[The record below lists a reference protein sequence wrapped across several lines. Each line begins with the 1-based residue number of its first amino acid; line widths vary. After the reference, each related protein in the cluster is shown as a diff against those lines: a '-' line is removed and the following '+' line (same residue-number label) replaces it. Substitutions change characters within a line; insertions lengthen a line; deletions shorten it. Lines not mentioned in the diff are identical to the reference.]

1 MNKLKH
7 FFFISCILYFVSF
20 CGCGYTT
27 RAYVGAHKSIYVAP
41 FKNSINIA
49 TERAAYSRYMSY
61 YPLLESTITQKVVS
75 RFIFDGSLRVLK
87 EEDADTI
94 LRGELISYSRDALI
108 YADNNEDVEE
118 YRITLT
124 VNIIFYD
131 GESGKKI
138 WQKDSFSGDT
148 SYFVTGS
155 QAKSEKS
162 ALDDAIDDLARRIVE
177 AFVEQW

>member
-7 FFFISCILYFVSF
+7 FFFISCILYFVCF

-75 RFIFDGSLRVLK
+75 RFIFDGSLKVLK

-138 WQKDSFSGDT
+138 WQKDSLSGDT